1 MPSQNSTQC
10 GRFDLSCRAE
20 RAHPN
25 LHFPASPVT
34 DATVAPSYILQLAR
48 LALWLIA
55 ALGVAWILAIG
66 ALYVFQRELLY
77 PIPRTGYVPAAAS
90 NLSGAEDVTIVT
102 RDGEHISGWYAP
114 AHGERPLIVFFHGN
128 AETVADDAARLQR
141 MTSRGFGVL
150 AIDYRGYGGSTGQPT
165 EQGLLEDARATFAF
179 AARKTNPGNIVVW
192 GYSLG
197 TGPAIATAVANPV
210 KGLVLEAP
218 YTSLAEVAAER
229 FPLAPVRLLMKDR
242 MPSIDWIG
250 RVNAPL
256 LVIHGG
262 QDSTIPI
269 HFGRRVFEAA
279 IAPKTFRELPEARH
293 DNLDAY
299 GSMDEVLAFIEG
311 LAR

>member
-1 MPSQNSTQC
+1 M
-10 GRFDLSCRAE
+10 
-20 RAHPN
+20 
-25 LHFPASPVT
+25 T
-34 DATVAPSYILQLAR
+34 DATVAPSYALQLVR
-48 LALWLIA
+48 SALWLIVA
-55 ALGVAWILAIG
+55 FGVVWILAIG
-66 ALYVFQRELLY
+66 TLYVFQRQLLY

-90 NLSGAEDVTIVT
+90 NLSGAQDVTIVT
-102 RDGEHISGWYAP
+102 RDGERISGWYVP
-114 AHGERPLIVFFHGN
+114 ARGERPLIVFFHGN

-150 AIDYRGYGGSTGQPT
+150 AIDYRGYGGSTGEPT

-179 AARKTNPGNIVVW
+179 AASKSNPGNIVVW

-197 TGPAIATAVANPV
+197 TGPAIATAGANPI

-218 YTSLAEVAAER
+218 YSSLADVAAER

-250 RVNAPL
+250 HIKAPL

-262 QDSTIPI
+262 RDSTIPI

-279 IAPKTFRELPEARH
+279 TAPKTFRELPDARH

-299 GSMDEVLAFIEG
+299 GSMDDALAFIEE
-311 LAR
+311 LVR